1 MLNFVRRAWAPPV
14 SQADLER
21 ALWKLGLDGSSDAI
35 CHSSLSSF
43 GNVVG
48 GASGIVKALG
58 NAVRTVVM
66 PSFTYYTLV
75 WPAGERSADWPQFLG
90 DDGPPFT
97 SASPVSRDIGRVS
110 QALLEL
116 GDSSRSMHP
125 ALSFVA
131 RGVMADEII
140 KVQTLTHPYAP
151 IGVLYALDAEVILL
165 GVDHRSNTAMHYG
178 EYLSGRPMLERFA
191 NTPQGA
197 VRTFYPNCSAAF
209 NPIERHLTSLRS
221 ADVGKATVCVMR
233 VRDVVNTTRRLVERD
248 PFALL
253 CSYSHCRCS
262 AVRDKI
268 KREGLHARRDSILET
283 YLGGT
288 AVSERSSR
296 V

>member
-1 MLNFVRRAWAPPV
+1 MLNFGRRAWAPPV
-14 SQADLER
+14 SQGDLER
-21 ALWKLGLDGSSDAI
+21 ALWKLGLDGSRDAI

-58 NAVRTVVM
+58 NAARTVVM

-75 WPAGERSADWPQFLG
+75 WPPAQRSADWPQFLG

-97 SASPVSRDIGRVS
+97 STSPVSRDIGRVS
-110 QALLEL
+110 QVLLEH
-116 GDSSRSMHP
+116 GGSSRSMHP

-131 RGVMADEII
+131 RGSMASEILS
-140 KVQTLTHPYAP
+140 VQTLTHPYAP
-151 IGVLYALDAEVILL
+151 IGVLYALDADVLLL

-221 ADVGKATVCVMR
+221 VDVGKASIAVMS
-233 VRDVVNTTRRLVERD
+233 VRDVVDTTRRLVERD
-248 PFALL
+248 PYALL
-253 CSYSHCRCS
+253 CSHSNCRCQS
-262 AVRDKI
+262 VRDKI

-283 YLGGT
+283 YLGQ
-288 AVSERSSR
+288 AVAERSSR

>member
-21 ALWKLGLDGSSDAI
+21 ALWKLGVDGSKDAI
-35 CHSSLSSF
+35 VHASLSSF

-48 GASGIVKALG
+48 GALGVVKALG
-58 NAVRTVVM
+58 HAVRTVVM

-75 WPAGERSADWPQFLG
+75 WPANERSADWPRFLG

-110 QALLEL
+110 QALLEH
-116 GDSSRSMHP
+116 GGSSRSMHP

-131 RGVMADEII
+131 QGAKAAEILG
-140 KVQTLTHPYAP
+140 VQTLMHPYAP
-151 IGVLYALDAEVILL
+151 IGVLYALDADVILL

-178 EYLSGRPMLERFA
+178 EYLAGRPMLERWA

-197 VRTFYPNCSAAF
+197 VKTFYPNCSAAF

-221 ADVGKATVCVMR
+221 TDVGKASVSVMR
-233 VRDVVNTTRRLVERD
+233 VRDVVDTTRRLVERD

-253 CSYSHCRCS
+253 CSYSNCRCQ

-268 KREGLHARRDSILET
+268 KREGLHARRDAILET
-283 YLGGT
+283 YLGSAALT
-288 AVSERSSR
+288 ERSSS

>member
-21 ALWKLGLDGSSDAI
+21 ALWKLGVDGSKDAI

-48 GASGIVKALG
+48 GPSGIVKALG

-75 WPAGERSADWPQFLG
+75 WPAAERSADWPQFLS

-97 SASPVSRDIGRVS
+97 NASPVSRDIGRVS
-110 QALLEL
+110 QALLEY
-116 GDSSRSMHP
+116 GGSRRSMHP

-131 RGVMADEII
+131 LGGMAEDILG
-140 KVQTLTHPYAP
+140 VQTLMHPYAP
-151 IGVLYALDAEVILL
+151 IGVLYALDADVLLL

-178 EYLSGRPMLERFA
+178 EYLSGRPMLERWA

-197 VRTFYPNCSAAF
+197 VKTFYPNCSAAF

-221 ADVGKATVCVMR
+221 VDVGKASVSVMR
-233 VRDVVNTTRRLVERD
+233 VRDVVDTTRRLVERD

-253 CSYSHCRCS
+253 CSYTNCRCQ

-268 KREGLHARRDSILET
+268 KREGLHARRDAILET

-288 AVSERSSR
+288 VTERSSR